1 LSDVASIADEPSDE
15 ALVAQLAS
23 GDREKIV
30 PLLLRYAPRIL
41 GLASAAVDHAAAE
54 EIVQDVF
61 VAVWRGAGSFDPARG
76 SFRNWLLT
84 ITRNRIANEL
94 RRRGSRPDQRTAK
107 EEADLTSFADRGP
120 TADDH
125 VWHDFRRQ
133 TLRAA
138 VDSLPAKQRQ
148 ALSLAFFNEL
158 THEQVAAALDVPLG
172 TAKTRIRSA
181 IESLRGQ
188 LTPLRASLLIGLFL
202 MAGLMWQYRQSQ
214 RFEQGRRALWLVTTS
229 DVVPVRLEALA
240 GIDPKTHATY
250 RGRAGETLAV
260 LTFSNFPPA
269 PAGQEYRAWAWH
281 GDQWTDLGG
290 VPLDSAGN
298 GRLIAEA
305 PSLVKLPDGVRVTLQ
320 QSGGQSRQEPTG
332 KPMVAWPVEH

>member
-1 LSDVASIADEPSDE
+1 LSDVASTTDEPSDE
-15 ALVAQLAS
+15 ALVAQLAA

-41 GLASAAVDHAAAE
+41 GLASAAVDHTAAE

-76 SFRNWLLT
+76 NFRSWLLT

-94 RRRGSRPDQRTAK
+94 RRRGSRPDQRTANQ
-107 EEADLTSFADRGP
+107 EADLTSFADRGP
-120 TADDH
+120 TADDN

-188 LTPLRASLLIGLFL
+188 LTPLRASLLVGLFL
-202 MAGLMWQYRQSQ
+202 MAGLMWQYRQSE
-214 RFEQGRRALWLVTTS
+214 RLEQDRRALWLVTTS
-229 DVVPVRLEALA
+229 DVVPVRLGALA

-250 RGRAGETLAV
+250 RGRAGETLSV
-260 LTFSNFPPA
+260 MTFSNFPPA
-269 PAGQEYRAWAWH
+269 PAGQEYRAWARH
-281 GDQWTDLGG
+281 GDRWTDLGI

-305 PSLVKLPDGVRVTLQ
+305 PSLVKLPDGVRITLE
-320 QSGGQSRQEPTG
+320 QSGGQSRQEPAG
-332 KPMVAWPVEH
+332 KPMVAWPAEH